1 MTDPTPADLPAR
13 LEDWADDDKAWQPVP
28 ESLEADLRAAA
39 AHIRELTAE
48 RDALKAERDR
58 LRSVIAE
65 QDEVEGDL
73 RSAITV
79 AGPRPDIHR
88 RIMRRHREEWPTLW
102 KAIDNLL
109 REDR

>member
-1 MTDPTPADLPAR
+1 MTETTDLVRNLRLHVESSRSALSAWVPTRTL
-13 LEDWADDDKAWQPVP
+13 L
-28 ESLEADLRAAA
+28 SA
-39 AHIRELTAE
+39 AHRIEELTAE
-48 RDALKAERDR
+48 RDDLKAENEKLWDK
-58 LRSVIAE
+58 IAE